1 MTISRTENSST
12 MLSSMSEHIKNVI
25 KSILN
30 IFFRNLI
37 IYRHSKGTRDIT
49 ITFDD
54 GPSPESTE
62 IILKALATTNTKAIF
77 FILGRHAQEHPD
89 IVKKIHEDG
98 HTLGNHGFNHS
109 SASKCSLSEY
119 VNGVIKTEQL
129 IAELTSANT
138 SKLFRPPYGDITLMS
153 FLYLAMKGYKF
164 VMWNYDSNDSFIDN
178 EKELL
183 SSLIE
188 SPPENGAICLFHDDY
203 RRTANLLE
211 KLINKWKSSGY
222 IISHNV

>member
-1 MTISRTENSST
+1 MSLSRTENRSSR
-12 MLSSMSEHIKNVI
+12 SSIFGLIKTGVKN
-25 KSILN
+25 ILN

-37 IYRHSKGTRDIT
+37 IYRHSKGTREIT

-62 IILKALATTNTKAIF
+62 IILNALEATQTKAIF

-89 IVKKIHEDG
+89 IVKKIYDHG
-98 HTLGNHGFNHS
+98 HTLGNHGFDHN
-109 SASKCSLSEY
+109 SARKCPLSKY

-129 IAELTSANT
+129 IADLTGCKT
-138 SKLFRPPYGDITLMS
+138 TKLFRPPYGDITLMS
-153 FLYLAMKGYKF
+153 FLYLAAKGYKY
-164 VMWNYDSNDSFIDN
+164 VMWNYDSNDSFIDDEN
-178 EKELL
+178 ELL
-183 SSLIE
+183 SSLID

-211 KLINKWKSSGY
+211 KLINQWKTSGY
-222 IISHNV
+222 IISHSI